1 MHDDR
6 LSNVGG
12 YRMLPVTPRIHDL
25 KSIMMSIYMYIYY
38 CICLCG
44 LLKCSRDERESIVE
58 YLEYLDY
65 AALSDQLFF
74 VISIHTVRE

>member
-1 MHDDR
+1 
-6 LSNVGG
+6 
-12 YRMLPVTPRIHDL
+12 MLPVTPRIHDL